1 MAKIDPL
8 TEVENIESQTT
19 LTQALADNF
28 DKIESAID
36 NTVSRDGSAP
46 NYMLADFDMNGKRI
60 INLPSPQSGSD
71 PARWQDVARGLT
83 LTEIPVPDI
92 AGNSGKILSTDGLTL
107 FWAVGAGG
115 SLQAALNLS
124 DVVNKPLARTNLGL
138 GSAAT
143 YNTGTAGG
151 TLGLLNANLTFSGS
165 NSFQGTTTFS
175 APVQM
180 HADSVINTQV
190 GYHPVGYRDVPL
202 ISADNSFTLDLSH
215 AGKGLS
221 HVNPAAHTWTIPPN
235 SSVPFPIHTTIV
247 LDNGPSGGN
256 VTIARGAGVTLT
268 GNGSATSQDFVMTAN
283 YVRTLYKTD
292 TNTWRFL

>member
-83 LTEIPVPDI
+83 LTEIPVPDL
-92 AGNSGKILSTDGLTL
+92 AGNSGKLLSTDGLTL
-107 FWAVGAGG
+107 FWTPGAGG

-124 DVVNKPLARTNLGL
+124 DLVNKPIARTNLGL
-138 GSAAT
+138 GTAAT
-143 YNTGTAGG
+143 YNTGTSGS
-151 TLGLLNANLTFSGS
+151 TLGLLNSNLTFGGT
-165 NSFQGTTTFS
+165 NIFQGGTTFLAS
-175 APVQM
+175 AQL
-180 HADSVINTQV
+180 HADSTINTQV
-190 GYHPVGYRDVPL
+190 GYHPVGYRGVPL
-202 ISADNSFTLDLSH
+202 ISADNDITLTLDM
-215 AGKGLS
+215 AGKGLT
-221 HVNPAAHTWTIPPN
+221 HVNPAAHVWTIPPN
-235 SSVPFPIHTTIV
+235 SSVPFPLHTTIV
-247 LDNGPSGGN
+247 VDNGPSGGA
-256 VTIARGAGVTLT
+256 VTIARGVGVTLT
-268 GNGSATSQDFVMTAN
+268 TNGSATSADQTLTAN

-292 TNTWRFL
+292 TNTWRYL

>member
-19 LTQALADNF
+19 LTQALSDNF
-28 DKIESAID
+28 DKIEEAIE
-36 NTVSRDGSAP
+36 NTISRDGSAP

-83 LTEIPVPDI
+83 LSEMPVPDI
-92 AGNSGKILSTDGLTL
+92 AGNSGKLLGTDGLTL
-107 FWAVGAGG
+107 FWTPGAGG

-124 DVVNKPLARTNLGL
+124 DLVNKPIARTNLGL
-138 GSAAT
+138 GTAAT
-143 YNTGTAGG
+143 YNTGTGG
-151 TLGLLNANLTFSGS
+151 STLGLLNANLTFSGS
-165 NSFQGTTTFS
+165 NTFQGTSLFS
-175 APVQM
+175 STAFL

-190 GYHPVGYRDVPL
+190 GYHPVGYRNVPQ
-202 ISADNSFTLDLSH
+202 ISADNTITLTLDM
-215 AGKGLS
+215 AGKGLT
-221 HVNPAAHTWTIPPN
+221 HVNPAAHVWTIPPN

-247 LDNGPSGGN
+247 LDNGPSGGD